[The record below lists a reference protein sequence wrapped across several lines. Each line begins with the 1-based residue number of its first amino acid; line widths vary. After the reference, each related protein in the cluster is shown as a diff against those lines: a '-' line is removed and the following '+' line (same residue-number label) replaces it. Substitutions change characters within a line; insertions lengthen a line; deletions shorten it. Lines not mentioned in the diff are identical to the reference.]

1 MTPNPDAQVLA
12 LPAARPGAAA
22 KVLALVRTAR
32 PRQWTKNV
40 LVFSVPAV
48 SGTLLLG
55 PVLSSSL
62 FALGAFC
69 LVASGTYLIN
79 DAADAEADRMHPV
92 KRNRPV
98 AAGLVSVTE
107 ARVAGVVLL
116 AAGLALALA
125 ANAPLAGVVAGY
137 VVLTVSYTRWL
148 KHQPIFD
155 IAAVA
160 AGFFLRAVAGGVA
173 SDLYMSRWFL
183 IVAGGGSLFLIVGK
197 RYAESL
203 AGGEEA
209 ARRRSSLAAYT
220 HDYLRGMLTTTAS
233 VTVLAYCL
241 WAFEGSAAQEPS
253 AWTALSA
260 VPFVMGIMRYGLVLE
275 QGKGEE
281 PQDVVLGDRT
291 LQALGLAWVALLCV
305 GVVG

>member
-12 LPAARPGAAA
+12 LPAAQPGAAT

-40 LVFSVPAV
+40 LVFSVPAA
-48 SGTLLLG
+48 SGTLLLA
-55 PVLSSSL
+55 PVLSNTL
-62 FALGAFC
+62 IALAAFC

-98 AAGLVSVTE
+98 AAGLVSVAE
-107 ARVAGVVLL
+107 ARIGGVLL
-116 AAGLALALA
+116 LGAGLGLALAG
-125 ANAPLAGVVAGY
+125 NAPLAGVVAGY
-137 VVLTVSYTRWL
+137 VVLT
-148 KHQPIFD
+148 
-155 IAAVA
+155 
-160 AGFFLRAVAGGVA
+160 VAGGVA

-281 PQDVVLGDRT
+281 PQDVVMGDRT
-291 LQALGLAWVALLCV
+291 LQVLGLAWVALLIV